1 MYISVRCVP
10 RVLVLHGGGAC
21 MRGWA
26 RVCGADLGQA
36 THSGLLPLN
45 VSVSRTNASFVL
57 RTRIFSDSAPYTVVK
72 CALGRASAR
81 STRLATR
88 TREIFGL

>member
-1 MYISVRCVP
+1 MYAWV
-10 RVLVLHGGGAC
+10 GAC
-21 MRGWA
+21 VWRGPRA
-26 RVCGADLGQA
+26 GDPL
-36 THSGLLPLN
+36 GLLPLN

-88 TREIFGL
+88 TREIIGL